1 MRPMDELS
9 GGGGTTR
16 RLPAPSGL
24 RVPTGQV
31 PVELPPG
38 PMPEPKSVQ
47 PYLPLAPAKPS
58 GPVTGQ
64 VASILVTDTSDATPT
79 NEPAGKWSRLHIF
92 LVAAVVIAVAAVAV
106 VFLSPMV

>member
-1 MRPMDELS
+1 MDELS
-9 GGGGTTR
+9 GGSATH

-38 PMPEPKSVQ
+38 PMHESESAQ
-47 PYLPLAPAKPS
+47 PYLPAAPAKPV

-64 VASILVTDTSDATPT
+64 VASILVTAAPGTSEAVATDP
-79 NEPAGKWSRLHIF
+79 PAEKRSRLRVI
-92 LVAAVVIAVAAVAV
+92 LVAALVIVIAAAAV
-106 VFLSPMV
+106 VFLSPTL